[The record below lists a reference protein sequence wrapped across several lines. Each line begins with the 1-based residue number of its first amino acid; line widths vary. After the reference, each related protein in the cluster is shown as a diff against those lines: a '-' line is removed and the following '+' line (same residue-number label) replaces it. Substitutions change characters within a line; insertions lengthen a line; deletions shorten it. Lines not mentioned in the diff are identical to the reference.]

1 MIPKK
6 DKAERKSGNQRTEE
20 QVPDGMPPPMT
31 PTGHWARV
39 ATMAFFVSS
48 RTEEEG
54 MTQSL
59 AERGAGLGTCLGPT
73 RTEALIRTAGN

>member
-1 MIPKK
+1 
-6 DKAERKSGNQRTEE
+6 
-20 QVPDGMPPPMT
+20 
-31 PTGHWARV
+31 
-39 ATMAFFVSS
+39 MAFFVSS